1 LRFCSLYLAAPIPE
15 RVISALPVTSPNLLT
30 RKLMARAIDQKL
42 AIYENLPGNRFWQL
56 LLMSNGA
63 FILRPIRLLETGLYF
78 FPPADFLNRRYGRST
93 LLIRMRHLM
102 LAVWQMLRFGW
113 DSIYFGMERYIRLK
127 RMGKNASLFNNLGT
141 DL

>member
-1 LRFCSLYLAAPIPE
+1 
-15 RVISALPVTSPNLLT
+15 
-30 RKLMARAIDQKL
+30 MARAIDQKL
-42 AIYENLPGNRFWQL
+42 AVYENRPGDRFWQL

-78 FPPADFLNRRYGRST
+78 LPPADFLNRRYGRSD
-93 LLIRMRHLM
+93 LLIRMRHLV
-102 LAVWQMLRFGW
+102 LALWQMLRFGW